1 VARGSVRSIESALT
15 PEATTPRNV
24 PRLTVVGLGPA
35 GPEYLSEATRT
46 ALTGASRSFLRTRE
60 HPAAAEF
67 PDTPSFDDLY
77 DRATTFDEV
86 YAGIVQRLVA
96 ATHEVAADG
105 GAVVYAVPGS
115 PLVAER
121 TVDLLRAETS
131 VTLSIVPA
139 LSFLDL
145 CWQRLSID
153 PLASGVTIVDGARF
167 DERANAT
174 GPFLVAQCWSRLI
187 LSDIKLTVDEEL
199 GDAAPL
205 VTVLHHLGLN
215 DERIETVS
223 WWDLDRTVDADHLT
237 SLWIPAL
244 ADRATEPDK
253 KPMVGGL
260 STETD
265 RSDAAT
271 SQRLIGLTELVRTLR
286 ARCPWDME
294 QTHVSLSP
302 HLLEESYEVI
312 DAISDLEQGAD
323 GSEQQ
328 VEAYAHLC
336 EELGD
341 VLFQVFFHA
350 CLAEETGAFTMD
362 DIVDQ
367 LHSKLVHRH
376 PHVFGEKTVSNAQE
390 VVNSWEAIKKDE
402 KGRRSVTEGIPS
414 ALPSLALAAKL
425 QRKALSV
432 GLDLPEFDIGRDW
445 LSSSVGSLVPPS
457 SDNTGLVPDPADQPL
472 GNNEATDEVLIGAL
486 LFGLA
491 DLSRRL
497 GVDPEQALRQTA
509 LNFRDRIV
517 ATETSD

>member
-1 VARGSVRSIESALT
+1 M
-15 PEATTPRNV
+15 
-24 PRLTVVGLGPA
+24 VGLGPA
-35 GPEYLSEATRT
+35 GPEFLSEATRS
-46 ALTGASRSFLRTRE
+46 ALTGAARSFLRTRE

-86 YAGIVQRLVA
+86 YAGIVQQLVA
-96 ATHEVAADG
+96 AAHEVAADG
-105 GAVVYAVPGS
+105 GSVVYAVPGS

-121 TVDLLRAETS
+121 TVDLLRAESS

-145 CWQRLSID
+145 CWQRLGID

-174 GPFLVAQCWSRLI
+174 GPFLVAQCWSRHI
-187 LSDIKLTVDEEL
+187 LSDIKLTVDEAL
-199 GDAAPL
+199 GDTAPS

-215 DERIETVS
+215 DERMETVS

-244 ADRATEPDK
+244 RHRDAESDDGTVAR
-253 KPMVGGL
+253 GGAL
-260 STETD
+260 SMAGD
-265 RSDAAT
+265 RSDASTA
-271 SQRLIGLTELVRTLR
+271 QRLIGLSELVRTLR

-294 QTHVSLSP
+294 QTHASLSP

-312 DAISDLEQGAD
+312 DAISDLAQAD
-323 GSEQQ
+323 DSSEQLAL
-328 VEAYAHLC
+328 AYAHLC

-350 CLAEETGAFTMD
+350 CLAEEVGAFTMD

-367 LHSKLVHRH
+367 LHGKLVHRH
-376 PHVFGEKTVSNAQE
+376 PHVFGETIVSSADE
-390 VVNSWEAIKKDE
+390 VVNNWEAIKKDE

-425 QRKALSV
+425 QRKAQSV
-432 GLDLPEFDIGRDW
+432 GLDLPEFEKGRDW
-445 LSSSVGSLVPPS
+445 LSVSVGSLVPPNNDS
-457 SDNTGLVPDPADQPL
+457 TRAVSDPADQPL
-472 GNNEATDEVLIGAL
+472 RNDASDDVLIGAL

-509 LNFRDRIV
+509 RNFRDRIV
-517 ATETSD
+517 ATEKSD